1 MSKAKAKCNRVAET
15 ECPDEATLANY
26 FAATTDTEFDA
37 ELEQHIENCHRC
49 RESLDILE
57 LESDALGEK
66 LRRADQLEPHFSET
80 SRRVDAILARA
91 KRDSIGTSEDAQSN
105 DGTRIRPT
113 GKFRVSTELRIGDFH
128 AEGGLGQVWTS
139 TDSFGRTLALKVI
152 KPARA
157 RDPLV
162 RRRFLQEARLTARLT
177 HPSIVTVHGA
187 GTNERDEP
195 FYSMNFVDGVTLES
209 VIETRTK
216 TTVQLLQS
224 FIDVCNAIQYAHEK
238 NVIHRDIKPNNI
250 LLGTHGETTV
260 VDWGLARFV
269 DDAGE
274 ASEDSTIAESA
285 STLSP
290 MTQHG
295 SRLGTP
301 QYMSPEQASENSAAV
316 VGPLSDV
323 YSLGA
328 TLYAILTGKAPF
340 DGSDTKEICE
350 KVQRGDFV
358 PPSQIEPATPRAL
371 EAICLK
377 AMAVVPTDRYE
388 SAEHL
393 RQDIDRWLEDRPVTA
408 YVEPWS
414 AKAGRWLKRHRTF
427 ASVSLATVLVAT
439 LALGIELS
447 RARAA
452 NSDLEQ
458 VNRELQERVHQLAT
472 AQQNLARELY
482 DRRDLPRSL
491 GEFSVA
497 LQLREQLYAAQPTD
511 VRRFELVEAWGSV
524 ALAQHKSK
532 NLRSAT
538 ESYKVAL
545 EHLNQLLANAPE
557 NTDYLTM
564 RCRIL
569 GNRGMTD
576 LVLAGS
582 ERAAGTYVEAIESVE
597 KLIRVAGATLDR
609 TKEVARL
616 NGNLA
621 DAVAVTEDKEREL
634 THRRRAISLLK
645 ELVVDHQ
652 QEGADQFIGV
662 HAVRLTMTLLR
673 LQREDEALRELQD
686 ITTYCEQ
693 IESGET
699 HNSGQQFNAAK
710 CLVFL
715 SEHEPDRY
723 KSDSLAFRAVVVL
736 RGMRKSGFFQREP
749 HLIQQLESEPWVD
762 KLRERTDFRELLTEL
777 SAVSRADPS

>member
-1 MSKAKAKCNRVAET
+1 
-15 ECPDEATLANY
+15 
-26 FAATTDTEFDA
+26 
-37 ELEQHIENCHRC
+37 
-49 RESLDILE
+49 
-57 LESDALGEK
+57 
-66 LRRADQLEPHFSET
+66 
-80 SRRVDAILARA
+80 
-91 KRDSIGTSEDAQSN
+91 
-105 DGTRIRPT
+105 
-113 GKFRVSTELRIGDFH
+113 
-128 AEGGLGQVWTS
+128 
-139 TDSFGRTLALKVI
+139 
-152 KPARA
+152 
-157 RDPLV
+157 
-162 RRRFLQEARLTARLT
+162 
-177 HPSIVTVHGA
+177 
-187 GTNERDEP
+187 
-195 FYSMNFVDGVTLES
+195 
-209 VIETRTK
+209 
-216 TTVQLLQS
+216 
-224 FIDVCNAIQYAHEK
+224 
-238 NVIHRDIKPNNI
+238 
-250 LLGTHGETTV
+250 
-260 VDWGLARFV
+260 
-269 DDAGE
+269 
-274 ASEDSTIAESA
+274 
-285 STLSP
+285 
-290 MTQHG
+290 
-295 SRLGTP
+295 
-301 QYMSPEQASENSAAV
+301 
-316 VGPLSDV
+316 
-323 YSLGA
+323 
-328 TLYAILTGKAPF
+328 
-340 DGSDTKEICE
+340 
-350 KVQRGDFV
+350 
-358 PPSQIEPATPRAL
+358 
-371 EAICLK
+371 
-377 AMAVVPTDRYE
+377 
-388 SAEHL
+388 
-393 RQDIDRWLEDRPVTA
+393 
-408 YVEPWS
+408 
-414 AKAGRWLKRHRTF
+414 
-427 ASVSLATVLVAT
+427 VAT

-491 GEFSVA
+491 EEFSVA

-582 ERAAGTYVEAIESVE
+582 ERAAETYVEAIESVE